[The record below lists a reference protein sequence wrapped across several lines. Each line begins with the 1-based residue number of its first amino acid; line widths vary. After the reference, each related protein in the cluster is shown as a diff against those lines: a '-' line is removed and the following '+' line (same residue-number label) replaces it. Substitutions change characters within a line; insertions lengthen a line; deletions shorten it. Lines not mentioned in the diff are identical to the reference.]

1 MRVPLLAAVMV
12 SVGVA
17 AASAQTS
24 GHSTSAVTPGGV
36 EASAAAMAP
45 ELAGRW
51 RSAPDRLRL
60 TSAFDESVWGKGAS
74 SERVVELVLDRSGEG
89 TLTITK
95 RVVDAKGRTVPASTS
110 IENVKLAVGGSKR
123 GTATRIEHEVKV
135 LAAERRYP
143 DDPDYRWTLDGVKV
157 KLVTFEDGD
166 GATMEVWFETPEP
179 RGSFWETLRRE
190 GRGPSSRQAAR

>member
-1 MRVPLLAAVMV
+1 MRLPLVTAVMV
-12 SVGVA
+12 SVGLTAV
-17 AASAQTS
+17 SAQTS
-24 GHSTSAVTPGGV
+24 GHAKPTVSAGGARA
-36 EASAAAMAP
+36 ASGAMAP

-74 SERVVELVLDRSGEG
+74 SERVVELVLERSGEG

-95 RVVDAKGRTVPASTS
+95 RVVDAKGRTLPASTS
-110 IENVKLAVGGSKR
+110 IEEVKLAVGGSKL

-135 LAAERRYP
+135 LGAERRYP
-143 DDPDYRWTLDGVKV
+143 DDPDYRWALDGVKV

-190 GRGPSSRQAAR
+190 GRGSSRRAAR

>member
-1 MRVPLLAAVMV
+1 MQGPLVSSVVLMV
-12 SVGVA
+12 GLTT
-17 AASAQTS
+17 ASAQTPGDS
-24 GHSTSAVTPGGV
+24 KPTVSASAVG
-36 EASAAAMAP
+36 AAVMAP

-89 TLTITK
+89 TLTITR

-110 IENVKLAVGGSKR
+110 IEEVKLAVGGSKR
-123 GTATRIEHEVKV
+123 GIATRIEHEVKV

-143 DDPDYRWTLDGVKV
+143 DDADYRWTLDGVKV

-190 GRGPSSRQAAR
+190 GRGSSPRAAR